1 MSEQPRSALTDVVTE
16 ETSKALPV
24 PGLAGFEAVEAEPV
38 SARKRARFGVGAWL
52 AAGWMALIVALAV
65 LAPVL
70 PLDDPDETFAD
81 CARKGPSFYAFGAE
95 AGTADGHILGCDQNG
110 RDMLSRLIWGAR
122 SSLTVAAGAVLIG
135 LVIGGFL
142 GLVAG
147 FYRGRLE
154 GVITG
159 ALDIMLAI
167 PPLVF
172 ALALVAV
179 LSPTEVA
186 GSEGSSGVDL
196 PRIGVLILALGIV
209 STPILGR
216 ITRASA
222 LSWSEREF
230 VLAARAQGA
239 KNSRI
244 VRREVLPNVLPA
256 MFSIA
261 LLGVAVVI
269 VAEGGL
275 ALLGVGVQPP
285 TPSWGNI
292 ISEARGDLDSA
303 PYIVF
308 EAAIMIFLSVLS
320 LNFLGDVVRAR
331 TDVREGA
338 I

>member
-1 MSEQPRSALTDVVTE
+1 MSEPPPSALTDVIE
-16 ETSKALPV
+16 EDTRAVLPV
-24 PGLAGFEAVEAEPV
+24 SGLAGLEAVEAGSEG
-38 SARKRARFGVGAWL
+38 RKRRGFGIGAWL
-52 AAGWMALIVALAV
+52 AVGWLVLIVGLAL

-70 PLDDPDETFAD
+70 PLEDPKETIAD
-81 CARKGPSFYAFGAE
+81 ITNKGPGAD
-95 AGTADGHILGCDQNG
+95 AGTAPGHILGGDQNG

-122 SSLTVAAGAVLIG
+122 SSLSVAAGAVLIG
-135 LVIGGFL
+135 LIVGGFL

-154 GVITG
+154 SLISG

-179 LSPTEVA
+179 LSPAETGGQE
-186 GSEGSSGVDL
+186 SGGLDL
-196 PRIGVLILALGIV
+196 SRLLVLMIALGIV

-216 ITRASA
+216 ITRASSLTWA
-222 LSWSEREF
+222 EREF

-239 KNSRI
+239 KASRLI
-244 VRREVLPNVLPA
+244 WREVLPNVLPA
-256 MFSIA
+256 MLSVA

-275 ALLGVGVQPP
+275 AVLGVGVEPP

-292 ISEARGDLDSA
+292 IAQARGDISTS

-308 EAAIMIFLSVLS
+308 EPAILIFLTVLS
-320 LNFLGDVVRAR
+320 LNYLGDVVRAR
-331 TDVREGA
+331 TDIREGVL
-338 I
+338 

>member
-1 MSEQPRSALTDVVTE
+1 MSELPPNSALTGVITEDTRDV
-16 ETSKALPV
+16 LPV
-24 PGLAGFEAVEAEPV
+24 PTLPGMEAVEAGPE
-38 SARKRARFGVGAWL
+38 ARRRKGLGIFGWLAVAWMVTIVGA
-52 AAGWMALIVALAV
+52 AL

-70 PLDDPDETFAD
+70 PLDDPDQTFAA
-81 CARKGPSFYAFGAE
+81 CSRKGPGAT
-95 AGTADGHILGCDQNG
+95 AGTAPGHVLGCDQNG

-122 SSLTVAAGAVLIG
+122 SSLFVAAGAVLMG
-135 LVIGGFL
+135 LIIGGFL

-154 GVITG
+154 GVIT
-159 ALDIMLAI
+159 AVLDVMLAI
-167 PPLVF
+167 PPLIL

-179 LSPTEVA
+179 LSPTEVQSGGG
-186 GSEGSSGVDL
+186 GSGADL
-196 PRIGVLILALGIV
+196 PRVLVLILALGIV

-222 LSWSEREF
+222 LGWSEREF
-230 VLAARAQGA
+230 VLAARSQGA
-239 KNSRI
+239 KAFRI

-275 ALLGVGVQPP
+275 SLLGVGVEPP

-292 ISEARGDLDSA
+292 ISTARGDLSTA

-308 EAAIMIFLSVLS
+308 EPAILIFLTVLS
-320 LNFLGDVVRAR
+320 LNYLGDVIRAR
-331 TDVREGA
+331 TDIREGA
-338 I
+338 L